1 MQPSLVER
9 QSSGRALKQRVL
21 IFIVSY
27 RAEKFV
33 TSVLSRIPPAVWDNP
48 AYETEV
54 LVIDDESPDD
64 TFLRVVDYQREHPEF
79 RITALRNPTNQGYG
93 GNQKLG
99 YHYAITHG
107 FDVVVLLHGDGQYAP
122 ERIPDLIQPIL
133 EGRADFV
140 MGSRMMRKQ
149 DALRGGMPPYKWIG
163 NQVLT
168 RLQNRILG
176 TNLSEF
182 HSGYRAYRV
191 AALAAIPFQYN
202 SDYFDFDTDIII
214 QLLDTGHR
222 VAEVPIPT
230 YYGDEISR
238 VNGLRY
244 GWLVL
249 KTSLH
254 SRLVP
259 HGLLYTPKFD
269 YATDGTQYI
278 PKLGFSSSHRFALD
292 RVKPG
297 ETVLDVGCGP
307 GFMAQALAAEG
318 VRVISLDRHIHP
330 LAAEYSACT
339 IEADAETYP
348 FEEDFGRVD
357 AILLLDIIEHLE
369 QPEQLLTRLRARY
382 ADQAPR
388 LILTTANIGFFVV
401 RFGLLLG
408 TFNYG
413 KRGILDLDHKRLFT
427 FGSLRRALLQSGY
440 EVLEERGIPAPYPLA
455 IGDNILSR
463 TLLALNRLGMRFA
476 KGLFAYQ
483 LAVVARPLPT
493 LEHLLQDAHRA
504 SQEHVGLYDR
514 QNGSG

>member
-1 MQPSLVER
+1 VQPSPAER
-9 QSSGRALKQRVL
+9 LPAERALKKRVL
-21 IFIVSY
+21 IFVVSY

-33 TSVLSRIPPAVWDNP
+33 AAVLARIPPAVWDNP
-48 AYETEV
+48 TYEAEV
-54 LVIDDESPDD
+54 LVIDDESPDE
-64 TFLRVVDYQREHPEF
+64 TFLRVVDYQRQHPEF

-99 YHYAITHG
+99 YRYAITHG

-133 EGRADFV
+133 DDRADFV
-140 MGSRMMRKQ
+140 MGSRMLRKQ
-149 DALRGGMPPYKWIG
+149 DALRGGMPLYKWLG

-176 TNLSEF
+176 TRLAEF

-191 AALAAIPFQYN
+191 SALASIPFQYN
-202 SDYFDFDTDIII
+202 SNYFDFDTDIII

-222 VAEVPIPT
+222 IVEAPIPT

-249 KTSLH
+249 KASLH
-254 SRLVP
+254 SRLAP
-259 HGLLYTPKFD
+259 HGILYSPKFD

-278 PKLGFSSSHRFALD
+278 PKLGFASSHRFALE
-292 RVKPG
+292 RVQPG

-307 GFMAQALAAEG
+307 GFMAQALAAQG
-318 VRVISLDRHIHP
+318 ARVISLDRHIHP
-330 LAAEYSACT
+330 LAAEFSERT
-339 IEADAETYP
+339 IEADADTHP
-348 FEEDFGRVD
+348 FEEDLGRVD
-357 AILLLDIIEHLE
+357 TILLLDIVEHLQ
-369 QPEQLLTRLRARY
+369 QPEQLLIRLRARY

-408 TFNYG
+408 AFNYG

-455 IGDNILSR
+455 LGDNVLSR
-463 TLLALNRLGMRFA
+463 ALLALNRLGMVVA

-493 LEHLLQDAHRA
+493 LDHLLQDAQRA

-514 QNGSG
+514 HNGSH